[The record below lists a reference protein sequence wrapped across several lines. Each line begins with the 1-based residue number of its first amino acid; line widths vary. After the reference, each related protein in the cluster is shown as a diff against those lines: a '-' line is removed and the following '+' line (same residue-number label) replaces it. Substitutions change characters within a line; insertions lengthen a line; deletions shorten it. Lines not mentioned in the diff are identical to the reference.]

1 MNDQG
6 EWRTGQ
12 EDQVNDQCKWRSGS
26 FSISTIIPGFWLP
39 VSGLQY
45 QHSGRSGYLG
55 DPTVWATWLS
65 SYPAFWATWL
75 SWRSSRLG
83 YLAVQFKVELCS
95 FAYCSAHQFLVPWGP
110 RTELQKNPMDPTG
123 RLINGGAR
131 PIDQTQAAG
140 QLES

>member
-26 FSISTIIPGFWLP
+26 FSISTIIPSFWLP

-55 DPTVWATWLS
+55 DPAVWATWLS
-65 SYPAFWATWL
+65 SYPAFWAIWL

-83 YLAVQFKVELCS
+83 YLAVQQEQEQEQEEEQEQEQEH
-95 FAYCSAHQFLVPWGP
+95 A
-110 RTELQKNPMDPTG
+110 
-123 RLINGGAR
+123 
-131 PIDQTQAAG
+131 QTH
-140 QLES
+140 